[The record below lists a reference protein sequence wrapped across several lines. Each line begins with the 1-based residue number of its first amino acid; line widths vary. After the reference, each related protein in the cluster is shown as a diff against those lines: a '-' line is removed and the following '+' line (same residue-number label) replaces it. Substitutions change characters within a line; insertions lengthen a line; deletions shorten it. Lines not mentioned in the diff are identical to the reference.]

1 LVPDLHPAHEEHQ
14 QTQEERERPP
24 GHEELDIPGALIGWF
39 DLDLNMLLS
48 QHLDEIGIVRRI
60 GVKSRVIF
68 QYAANMMALNDDL
81 LEVASVE
88 FRHEVTE
95 NDLFL

>member
-1 LVPDLHPAHEEHQ
+1 
-14 QTQEERERPP
+14 
-24 GHEELDIPGALIGWF
+24 
-39 DLDLNMLLS
+39 MLLS

-68 QYAANMMALNDDL
+68 QYAPNMMALNDDL